1 MSHSLT
7 DKDTE
12 KELVEQNRKILDKV
26 QDFLSENNQLLL
38 NAKRQAVTQSTMSDE
53 ENYFWEYY
61 TEMLK
66 VLNAGTVA
74 TLKVKKPLSHISGAN
89 QHGSVYAKV
98 STMIAHL
105 PELQ

>member
-38 NAKRQAVTQSTMSDE
+38 NAKRQALTQSTMSDE
-53 ENYFWEYY
+53 ENHFWEYY

-66 VLNAGTVA
+66 VLNASTVA
-74 TLKVKKPLSHISGAN
+74 TLKVKKPWSHISGFH